1 MCVPSGRDRS
11 SGVPCAARLH
21 PDCATAVSVGS
32 VQSATSPCYTEIRQ
46 FAPLRAGRW
55 RCAVLLCEPR
65 LCGYHGAHCPDQTAQ
80 RDTHAVRPRPRV
92 VPCGV
97 PCRAACGGPL
107 RGRCAFSAAPTHP
120 QDRHGTCCIDRT
132 ARCTRRAH
140 GRASS
145 LCRGPCPHACFGGSS
160 KLFSPFASD
169 FRVAERLAAAL
180 KCVGRGLIME
190 ACSRAPCRTRRVR
203 APPLPAVL
211 RGVRC
216 MQFWSDSFR
225 SGPEACE
232 RAQERYSP
240 RDHCARLGCEQ
251 SAQVRSRWFSR
262 SLEDVGEEGKC

>member
-55 RCAVLLCEPR
+55 RCAVLLWEPR

-107 RGRCAFSAAPTHP
+107 RGASGALCILRGTHASAGPP
-120 QDRHGTCCIDRT
+120 RNLLDR
-132 ARCTRRAH
+132 
-140 GRASS
+140 
-145 LCRGPCPHACFGGSS
+145 
-160 KLFSPFASD
+160 
-169 FRVAERLAAAL
+169 
-180 KCVGRGLIME
+180 RGLQPG
-190 ACSRAPCRTRRVR
+190 ACGTRRVR
-203 APPLPAVL
+203 ALPLPAVRRVVL
-211 RGVRC
+211 RGVGWGGVFKIAFPLR
-216 MQFWSDSFR
+216 FR
-225 SGPEACE
+225 LSGWRNALRPL
-232 RAQERYSP
+232 S
-240 RDHCARLGCEQ
+240 
-251 SAQVRSRWFSR
+251 SM
-262 SLEDVGEEGKC
+262 